1 MLSNSGKYGIR
12 ACEYLALQS
21 GDIPVSTK
29 KISRELD
36 MPNEYLVK
44 VLQKLKKAG
53 LVRSKR
59 GSNGGVLLARPA
71 SEIFLIDIIQAS
83 NPSFI
88 AMYTDKGKPD
98 TKLEQSA
105 LFKDLEYLSDIT
117 FKFIEESSLSDFSK
131 NRSIRNKKSQ

>member
-12 ACEYLALQS
+12 ACEYLALQA
-21 GDIPVSTK
+21 GDTPVSTK
-29 KISRELD
+29 RISRELD

-53 LVRSKR
+53 LVRSRR

-88 AMYTDKGKPD
+88 EMYTDKGKAD

-105 LFKDLEYLSDIT
+105 LFKNLEFLSDIT
-117 FKFIEESSLSDFSK
+117 FKFIKESTLSDFSEY
-131 NRSIRNKKSQ
+131 RNIKI